1 MNKEEMNKERAAK
14 NISTAVAMYH
24 AAAALNVE
32 FEKAMKGTEEER
44 VRILPIHLSIGILQ
58 VFGIE
63 TALKAL
69 IRRQGKK
76 PPNIHNL
83 RKLYEMLASET
94 QKIISEKS
102 AAIDIRVE
110 GTAMSI
116 RVEGVMEEHQ
126 NSFQEW
132 RYREDEKYL
141 PVVSGVLPGTL
152 QAVIQTYQE
161 KYGAEDSQREKNQ
174 GTQNPPPE
182 MQKRAM
188 EYYENVLIRRSE

>member
-1 MNKEEMNKERAAK
+1 MNKERAAK

-24 AAAALNVE
+24 AAAALSVE
-32 FEKAMKGTEEER
+32 FEKAIKGTEEER

-83 RKLYEMLASET
+83 HKLYEMLAPET

-102 AAIDIRVE
+102 AAIDIRVN

-116 RVEGVMEEHQ
+116 IVEGVMKEHQ

-132 RYREDEKYL
+132 RYREDEKCL
-141 PVVSGVLPGTL
+141 PVVTGVLPGTL
-152 QAVIQTYQE
+152 QAVIQTYHE
-161 KYGAEDSQREKNQ
+161 KYGADSSRREKNK
-174 GTQNPPPE
+174 GTQKPPPG
-182 MQKRAM
+182 MQERAI
-188 EYYENVLIRRSE
+188 EYYKNVLIRRPE

>member
-1 MNKEEMNKERAAK
+1 MKKEEMNKERAAK
-14 NISTAVAMYH
+14 NIRTAVAMYH

-32 FEKAMKGTEEER
+32 FEKAMRGTEEES
-44 VRILPIHLSIGILQ
+44 VRILPFHLSIGILQ

-69 IRRQGKK
+69 IRRQGKN

-83 RKLYEMLASET
+83 RKLYDMLAPQT
-94 QKIISEKS
+94 QKSISEKS
-102 AAIDIRVE
+102 AAIDIRVK

-116 RVEGVMEEHQ
+116 LVEGVMEEHQ

-141 PVVSGVLPGTL
+141 PVVTGVLPGTL

-161 KYGAEDSQREKNQ
+161 KYGAEDSREEENQ
-174 GTQNPPPE
+174 GTQKPQPG
-182 MQKRAM
+182 MQTRAI
-188 EYYENVLIRRSE
+188 EYYKNVLIQRP